1 MLCWQKECLKKL
13 VALVLSD
20 PMQTWCPARAAACP
34 SSHPAATLAHPA
46 ARDLTGPGLTWPCCP
61 LQVGTPER
69 PLSDLG
75 VVSYRGYW
83 TRVLLKVGQGLGL
96 QQGATLL
103 ASAV

>member
-1 MLCWQKECLKKL
+1 MDAGACAALLPCMHACAHRHAFLSVSQLPVCVSQLP
-13 VALVLSD
+13 VALL
-20 PMQTWCPARAAACP
+20 
-34 SSHPAATLAHPA
+34 
-46 ARDLTGPGLTWPCCP
+46 GPGLTWPCCP